1 MECDPDSAR
10 RKIDR
15 HATLFKDTDSVSIR
29 VASAP
34 ISWGVMENVELPQGL
49 TPERV
54 LDEIAQS
61 GYAGTELGPYGFLP
75 TEPPRLRAALTK
87 RGLELCSAY
96 VDIHLGDPSVLDR
109 GLATVMT
116 SARLIGEAGAR
127 LLILSDAITPER
139 SRSAGRPE
147 AANRLSWSE
156 EEWARA
162 TQAIGEI
169 VQGCRS
175 LGLAVAFHHHVG
187 THVETPEEIDRL
199 LSLVPAADLGLCL
212 DTGHYVYGG
221 GDLLAFLRREVSR
234 IRCVHLKDVHPERL
248 AEARECKLAYHDAV
262 RHGVYAPL
270 SKGSIDFPAALE
282 ILRRSGFEGWAVVEA
297 DVLPGGVGTESA
309 LANAI
314 AARHYLREQGL

>member
-1 MECDPDSAR
+1 M
-10 RKIDR
+10 
-15 HATLFKDTDSVSIR
+15 SIR

-34 ISWGVMENVELPQGL
+34 ISWGVMENVELAPGF

-75 TEPPRLRAALTK
+75 TEPARLRAMLAQ

-96 VDIHLGDPSVLDR
+96 VDIHLGDPSALDA
-109 GLATVMT
+109 GMATVMT
-116 SARLIGEAGAR
+116 SARLIAEAGAR

-139 SRSAGRPE
+139 AKSAGRPE

-156 EEWARA
+156 EEWERA
-162 TQAIGEI
+162 VQAVGA
-169 VQGCRS
+169 VVKGCRS

-199 LSLVPAADLGLCL
+199 LSLVPASDLGLCL

-221 GDLLAFLRREVSR
+221 GYLMPFLRREASR
-234 IRCVHLKDVHPERL
+234 IRCVHLKDVHPEKL
-248 AEARECKLAYHDAV
+248 AEARARKLAYHDAV

-270 SKGSIDFPAALE
+270 SEGAIDFPAALA
-282 ILRRSGFEGWAVVEA
+282 ILRGSGFAGWAVVEA
-297 DVLPGGVGTESA
+297 DVLPGGVGMESA
-309 LANAI
+309 LANAT
-314 AARHYLREQGL
+314 AARRYLRGQGL